1 MHELSLAQ
9 ALLAQLQ
16 ELALD
21 HGVEKILQVRVNI
34 GRASGIVIDSF
45 VFGFNAIKMDVSLT
59 KEAVLNIEEVEGSDL
74 VLMQVE
80 ME

>member
-9 ALLAQLQ
+9 ALLDKLQ
-16 ELALD
+16 ELALV
-21 HGVEKILQVRVNI
+21 HGAEKILRVRVNI

-45 VFGFNAIKMDVSLT
+45 VFGFDAVKMDQPLT
-59 KEAVLNIEEVEGSDL
+59 REAVLSIEEAEGADL
-74 VLMQVE
+74 VLMRVE

>member
-9 ALLAQLQ
+9 GLLNQLQ
-16 ELALD
+16 ELAAI
-21 HGVEKILQVRVNI
+21 HGAEKILYARVNI
-34 GRASGIVIDSF
+34 GRASGIVVDSF
-45 VFGFNAIKMDVSLT
+45 VFGFDAIKMDLPLT
-59 KEAVLNIEEVEGSDL
+59 MPTVLQVKDVDGSDL

>member
-9 ALLAQLQ
+9 ALLDQLQ
-16 ELALD
+16 ELAVT
-21 HGVEKILQVRVNI
+21 HGAEKILQVRVNI

-45 VFGFNAIKMDVSLT
+45 VFGFDAVKMDLPLT
-59 KEAVLNIEEVEGSDL
+59 REAVLTIEEVEGSDL
-74 VLMQVE
+74 VLMRVE

>member
-9 ALLAQLQ
+9 ALLEQLQ
-16 ELALD
+16 ELAVT
-21 HGVEKILQVRVNI
+21 HGAEKILLVRVNI

-45 VFGFNAIKMDVSLT
+45 VFGFDAVKMDLPLT
-59 KEAVLNIEEVEGSDL
+59 REAVLTIEEVEGSDL
-74 VLMQVE
+74 VLMRVE

>member
-9 ALLAQLQ
+9 GLLGQLQ
-16 ELALD
+16 ELAAT
-21 HGVEKILQVRVNI
+21 HGAEKILTARVSI
-34 GRASGIVIDSF
+34 GVHSGIVVDSF
-45 VFGFNAIKMDVSLT
+45 VFGFNAIKTTLALSRD
-59 KEAVLNIEEVEGSDL
+59 AVLEISEVEGSDL